1 MKTINELW
9 DKVINHPD
17 YVAGNI
23 WKLSDVSCA
32 IESEI
37 QCYLEEEFEIDDIG
51 VETLESLSKEFVK
64 LNKKE
69 LNEIIYD
76 FESFFYKSSM
86 WEVDISEM
94 EMPNLE
100 LYKIK
105 KENYENY

>member
-9 DKVINHPD
+9 DELTNHPD

-37 QCYLEEEFEIDDIG
+37 QSYLEEEFEIDDIG
-51 VETLESLSKEFVK
+51 VERLESLSKEFVK

-69 LNEIIYD
+69 LNEIIYN
-76 FESFFYKSSM
+76 FESFFYKRSM

-100 LYKIK
+100 LFKTI
-105 KENYENY
+105 EN

>member
-23 WKLSDVSCA
+23 WTISDVSCA

-51 VETLESLSKEFVK
+51 VERLDSLSKEFVK

-76 FESFFYKSSM
+76 FESFVYKGEM
-86 WEVDISEM
+86 WEIDIFEM

-105 KENYENY
+105 KENYENN